1 MSAQKNMNI
10 ESQHN
15 KAYATQEDW
24 VQRGFGRGQKIS
36 LPVFHGLQRF
46 LTELNVGQTTNRQS
60 YRASNIKS
68 RLLEQWFGWS
78 NPVTRKFLKSNM
90 TEDPSYIERSIN
102 RYLDNGRCTET
113 NGYLY
118 PSESLTE
125 DVADICIRAQTPHEW
140 KKASIKLKVSKDI
153 LGLSVLITERGNDPL
168 REVSG
173 QLLRIELSI
182 WEQLLS
188 QRDLPLSSSE
198 LANRSRI
205 QKSTLTTLLDAAM
218 KHKLFISAIDV
229 ADERIT
235 RWTLNSRHSRNK
247 YIKSVLEENIE
258 TTVR

>member
-1 MSAQKNMNI
+1 MNLEDQDNM
-10 ESQHN
+10 
-15 KAYATQEDW
+15 AYTTQEGR
-24 VQRGFGRGQKIS
+24 VQRSFGRDRKIS

-46 LTELNVGQTTNRQS
+46 LTELNIGQTTNRQS
-60 YRASNIKS
+60 YRAANIKS

-90 TEDPSYIERSIN
+90 TEHSSYIERSIN

-113 NGYLY
+113 NGHLY

-125 DVADICIRAQTPHEW
+125 DIADICIRAQTPHEW
-140 KKASIKLKVSKDI
+140 KKGSIKLNVSKDI
-153 LGLSVLITERGNDPL
+153 LGLSVLINERGNDPL
-168 REVSG
+168 CGVSG
-173 QLLRIELSI
+173 QLIRIELSI

-188 QRDLPLSSSE
+188 QRNLPLCSSE

-205 QKSTLTTLLDAAM
+205 QKSTLTTLLDAAI

-229 ADERIT
+229 EDERIT
-235 RWTLNSRHSRNK
+235 RWTLNSRHNRNK
-247 YIKSVLEENIE
+247 YIKSLLEENVE

>member
-1 MSAQKNMNI
+1 MNL

-15 KAYATQEDW
+15 KAYTTQEGW
-24 VQRGFGRGQKIS
+24 VQYSFERDRKIS

-46 LTELNVGQTTNRQS
+46 LMELNIGQTTNRQS
-60 YRASNIKS
+60 YRAANIKT

-78 NPVTRKFLKSNM
+78 NPVTREFLKSNT

-113 NGYLY
+113 HGHLY

-125 DVADICIRAQTPHEW
+125 DMADICIRAQTPHEW
-140 KKASIKLKVSKDI
+140 KKASIKLNVSKDI
-153 LGLSVLITERGNDPL
+153 LGLSVLINERGNDPL
-168 REVSG
+168 CGVSG
-173 QLLRIELSI
+173 QLIRVELSI

-188 QRDLPLSSSE
+188 QRNLPLCSSE
-198 LANRSRI
+198 LAHRSRT

-218 KHKLFISAIDV
+218 KHKLFISTIDV
-229 ADERIT
+229 EDERIT
-235 RWTLNSRHSRNK
+235 RWTLNPRHSRNK
-247 YIKSVLEENIE
+247 YIKSLLEGNVG